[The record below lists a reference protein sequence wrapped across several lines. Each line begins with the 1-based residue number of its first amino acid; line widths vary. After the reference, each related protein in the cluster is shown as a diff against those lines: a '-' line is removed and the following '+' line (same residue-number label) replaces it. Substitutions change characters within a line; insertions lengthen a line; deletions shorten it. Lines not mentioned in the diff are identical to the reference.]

1 MSKVKLMLDV
11 VNDMRSLADS
21 IQAVCDAMMESDS
34 APKEVPA
41 TKTETAKEPQTG
53 GIVTCR
59 NITVRERILRFL
71 LGDKQ
76 RVTILIPGDSVEEL
90 AICETTKGGSDL
102 EQNKVT
108 A

>member
-1 MSKVKLMLDV
+1 MKHNLKISVSKM
-11 VNDMRSLADS
+11 
-21 IQAVCDAMMESDS
+21 
-34 APKEVPA
+34 
-41 TKTETAKEPQTG
+41 PQTG

-59 NITVRERILRFL
+59 NVTLRERILRFL

-90 AICETTKGGSDL
+90 AICEIRKGGNEL

>member
-1 MSKVKLMLDV
+1 MTL
-11 VNDMRSLADS
+11 
-21 IQAVCDAMMESDS
+21 Q
-34 APKEVPA
+34 KEV
-41 TKTETAKEPQTG
+41 KDMKHKLKISVSKMPQTG

-59 NITVRERILRFL
+59 SVTVRERILRFL

-76 RVTILIPGDSVEEL
+76 RVTILIPGDSVQEL
-90 AICETTKGGSDL
+90 AICETTKGGNEF